1 MSYIPTL
8 REVALPAPRTTE
20 PDTRHPDRILTRR
33 RPVLDVGVHGRI
45 LFSEQKLWRRA
56 PQRVLERLYWHL
68 LKPLCALAL
77 ILWYTPRYGRA
88 VTRRYGVPLGAQIAA
103 QCRLAFEEWVNP
115 RCYYFHEHYRRP
127 GPLDIDGY
135 VMRHEIKE
143 GLLKSLHK
151 LCPKVHG
158 ARINLGHKLAFA
170 TACADFGLPTVEI
183 LAYAR
188 RGKVSFAGAGLEQD
202 LFLKREHGRG
212 AAGARPL
219 IAAPDKSRDVTR
231 RLRQI
236 ARASWRAPVIVQPLL
251 RNHPALTGLAVQSLL
266 TVRVFT
272 CMDAAGCPVVTH
284 AMLRS
289 IGKLEPDW
297 PTHEEFA
304 APVDLVTGVLGR
316 MCSDSRF
323 GPDDRTAYHPMTEA
337 PVLGRTVPDWRD
349 VLALARRAHRVFADR
364 LLVGW
369 DIALTPTGPV
379 LIEGNSYPDTEFLQR
394 VHDQPIGDSPLGPLL
409 AHHLNRLE
417 ELGGRFRAEV

>member
-8 REVALPAPRTTE
+8 RDAALTASLHSESAPRNS
-20 PDTRHPDRILTRR
+20 DRILARR
-33 RPVLDVGVHGRI
+33 RRVLDVGVHGRI

-56 PQRVLERLYWHL
+56 PQRRLERLYWHL
-68 LKPLCALAL
+68 LKPLCAVAL
-77 ILWYTPRYGRA
+77 ILWYTPQYARA
-88 VTRRYGVPLGAQIAA
+88 VQKKYGVPLGAQIAA
-103 QCRLAFEEWVNP
+103 QCQLGFDEWVNP
-115 RCYYFHEHYRRP
+115 RCYYFHEHYRRR
-127 GPLDIDGY
+127 GPIDIDGY

-158 ARINLGHKLAFA
+158 NRINLGHKLAFA
-170 TACADFGLPTVEI
+170 EICAAFDLPTVPI
-183 LAYAR
+183 VAHAR
-188 RGKVSFAGAGLEQD
+188 RGRLMVTGPGIERD

-219 IAAPDKSRDVTR
+219 LVSPDQPRDMTR
-231 RLRQI
+231 RLRTI

-251 RNHPALTGLAVQSLL
+251 QNHPFLLGLAVQSLL
-266 TVRVFT
+266 AIRVFT
-272 CMDAAGCPVVTH
+272 CLDAKGRPVVTH

-297 PTHEEFA
+297 PTQEEFA
-304 APVDLVTGVLGR
+304 APIDLATGVLGL
-316 MCSDSRF
+316 MCGDRRF
-323 GPDDRTAYHPMTEA
+323 GPEDRTAYHPMTEA
-337 PVLGRTVPDWRD
+337 LVLGRKVPMWPA
-349 VLALARRAHRVFADR
+349 VHALALKAHGVFCDR

-369 DIALTPTGPV
+369 DIAVTPEGPV

-409 AHHLNRLE
+409 AHHLDRLE
-417 ELGGRFRAEV
+417 ALEGGDRDEF